1 MANLPLIY
9 RQVKGTPLTFA
20 QGDNNIR
27 LLYSGS
33 VESITFDSSSNSIV
47 LERYGSS
54 LAPNILVNLSG
65 SSVLSSS
72 FALTASIASRATT
85 SSFSLTASL
94 ARTASFVATASWA
107 NLATQAVTA
116 SYINL
121 IAGPG
126 VSINRST
133 NTSSINELIITASLR
148 TVNGVVPGNDGNVAI
163 SLTGTITGTSASLVD
178 SSSGAITSSI
188 QNGTLWVIS
197 GDPTG
202 SINGQSY
209 IFISASSG
217 SWQPLAPSDQ
227 AANDARYL
235 MLTPQ
240 AQLSGSLSLGGF
252 RITNLQDASAS
263 ADAVS
268 LGYLTSSLLQ
278 YVSYSAFNEWTG
290 SNTSSFAGTSS
301 YALTASL
308 ADTASQAITASYVDL
323 VGNGVT
329 INYSGSQIQLTAS
342 AGGATVTVSDTQP
355 TTVISGSLWWNTTDA
370 NMYIYYTYVSGTTS
384 GSAWVPATSLVVE
397 AATADTASVAIS
409 ASYALTASYAENVPE
424 TASYALTS
432 SIALTSSLAET
443 ASYAFTSSFAE
454 TASFVAT
461 ASYALTA
468 SFVSTSSYALTA
480 SYVETSSYAL
490 TASLADLAI
499 TASYIDTASWALNAV
514 TSSYIKIAETASY
527 IDTASWALN
536 AVTSSYIKL
545 AESASYIDTASW
557 ALNSISASYVN
568 LTSSNIVIN
577 YNSAIGQIELTGS
590 SEPFPYTGSAI
601 ISGSLQTTGSINIT
615 GSLILNGVEVPTT
628 QGFFTDAEFGEVEPS
643 SSGNWRLYPSASNL
657 YFQYWLTGSNEW
669 NTDSFF
675 TPEGLY
681 PSASI
686 AETASYALT
695 ASLARTASY
704 VNLVGKDIV
713 VNYKPNGLIE
723 LTGSTGGGGGATVTV
738 DANPPGIATSGS
750 LWWDTTNANLYI
762 YYQYVSASVSGA
774 VWTPA
779 TSLVLQAAAA
789 NTASYAQYAETAMSS
804 SFALTASYIDGL
816 ITSASY
822 SSFAETASYLSGT
835 IESASYALTASY
847 ISGSSE
853 TSSYALTASYVQQAQ
868 SASYYLMENWAT
880 NNFVDDA
887 AAAAAGVP
895 LGGIYRTGNIIVVR
909 IS

>member
-20 QGDNNIR
+20 QGDNNFR
-27 LLYSGS
+27 LLLSGS
-33 VESITFDSSSNSIV
+33 VESLYYDSASNSIV
-47 LERYGSS
+47 LDRYDNS
-54 LAPNILVNLSG
+54 LSPNILVNLSG

-72 FALTASIASRATT
+72 YALSA
-85 SSFSLTASL
+85 SFSTRA
-94 ARTASFVATASWA
+94 ATASFVRLAQTASYIETASWA
-107 NLATQAVTA
+107 DKATQAITA

-126 VSINRST
+126 VNINRST
-133 NTSSINELIITASLR
+133 NLGSLNTLSITASLR
-148 TVNGVVPGNDGNVAI
+148 TVNGVVPSTDGNVSI
-163 SLTGTITGTSASLVD
+163 SLTGTITGTSASLES
-178 SSSGAITSSI
+178 SSSGDITASI

-202 SINGQSY
+202 SVNGQSY

-252 RITNLQDASAS
+252 RITDLQDASAS

-290 SNTSSFAGTSS
+290 SNTSSFSGTSS
-301 YALTASL
+301 YALTSSL

-342 AGGATVTVSDTQP
+342 AGGASVTVSDTQP
-355 TTVISGSLWWNTTDA
+355 TTVSSGSLWWNTTDA
-370 NMYIYYTYVSGTTS
+370 NMYVYYTYVSGTTS
-384 GSAWVPATSLVVE
+384 GSAWVPATSLTVE
-397 AATADTASVAIS
+397 ASTADTASVAIS

-424 TASYALTS
+424 TASYALTA
-432 SIALTSSLAET
+432 SIALTASLAET
-443 ASYAFTSSFAE
+443 ASYA
-454 TASFVAT
+454 
-461 ASYALTA
+461 
-468 SFVSTSSYALTA
+468 
-480 SYVETSSYAL
+480 L
-490 TASLADLAI
+490 TASL
-499 TASYIDTASWALNAV
+499 
-514 TSSYIKIAETASY
+514 AETASY
-527 IDTASWALN
+527 IDTASYALTASYIDTASYALTASLANFAITASYIATASWALS

-557 ALNSISASYVN
+557 ANNSVSASYVN
-568 LTSSNIVIN
+568 IIGENITVT
-577 YNSAIGQIELTGS
+577 YNSDIGQIELTGS
-590 SEPFPYTGSAI
+590 SDPFPYTGSAI
-601 ISGSLQTTGSINIT
+601 ISGSLETTGSINIT

-628 QGFFTDAEFGEVEPS
+628 QGFFTNTEFGETQPS
-643 SSGNWRLYPSASNL
+643 SSGNWRLLPSASNL

-675 TPEGLY
+675 TPEGLF

-713 VNYKPNGLIE
+713 VNYKPDGVIE
-723 LTGSTGGGGGATVTV
+723 LTGSQGGGGGASVTI
-738 DANPPGIATSGS
+738 DQTPPALPTSGS

-762 YYQYVSASVSGA
+762 YYPYVSESISGA

-789 NTASYAQYAETAMSS
+789 NTASYAQFAQDALSS
-804 SFALTASYIDGL
+804 SFAITASYIDGL

-822 SSFAETASYLSGT
+822 SSFAETASYLAGT

-853 TSSYALTASYVQQAQ
+853 TASYALTASYVDFSQTASYVQQAQ

-880 NNFVDDA
+880 NNFADDV

>member
-9 RQVKGTPLTFA
+9 RQVQGVPLSFN
-20 QGDNNIR
+20 QGDENLR
-27 LLYSGS
+27 MLLSGS
-33 VESITFDSSSNSIV
+33 VESFYFDSASNNIV
-47 LERYGSS
+47 LDRYDNSPSRTISSS
-54 LAPNILVNLSG
+54 LSG
-65 SSVLSSS
+65 ARVLSSS
-72 FALTASIASRATT
+72 YALT
-85 SSFSLTASL
+85 SSFSFTAVTASYIDL

-107 NLATQAVTA
+107 RFATQAVTA

-121 IAGPG
+121 IQGPG

-133 NTSSINELIITASLR
+133 NLASINELSITASLR
-148 TVNGVVPGNDGNVAI
+148 TVNGVIPGADGNVAI

-252 RITNLQDASAS
+252 RITDLQDASAS

-301 YALTASL
+301 YTLTASL

-342 AGGATVTVSDTQP
+342 AGGASVTVSDTQP
-355 TTVISGSLWWNTTDA
+355 TTVNSGSLWWNTTDA
-370 NMYIYYTYVSGTTS
+370 NMYVYYTYVSGTTS

-397 AATADTASVAIS
+397 ASTADTASVAIS

-424 TASYALTS
+424 TASYALTAS
-432 SIALTSSLAET
+432 QALTSSLAET
-443 ASYAFTSSFAE
+443 ASYVEFAQ
-454 TASFVAT
+454 TASYIET

-468 SFVSTSSYALTA
+468 SFVETSSYALTA
-480 SYVETSSYAL
+480 SYIDTASYAL
-490 TASLADLAI
+490 TASLADFAT
-499 TASYIDTASWALNAV
+499 TASYIA
-514 TSSYIKIAETASY
+514 
-527 IDTASWALN
+527 TASWALN

-557 ALNSISASYVN
+557 ALNAVTASYIKLAESASYIDTASWSLNSISASYVN

-657 YFQYWLTGSNEW
+657 YFQYYLTGSDEW

-762 YYQYVSASVSGA
+762 YYQYISASISGA

-789 NTASYAQYAETAMSS
+789 DTASYAQFAETALSS
-804 SFALTASYIDGL
+804 SYALSASYIDGL

-822 SSFAETASYLSGT
+822 STFAETASYLSGT

-868 SASYYLMENWAT
+868 SASYYIMENWAT
-880 NNFVDDA
+880 NNFTDDT